1 MSAADSRSAV
11 RLAFLI
17 DVDNTLLDNDAVKA
31 DLADRLEQLMGAEHA
46 ESFWAVYEDVR
57 RASDFVDLPRTL
69 GQFRAHHPDARG
81 FPQVADLVLG
91 YPYADALYPGALD
104 TVRHL
109 RALGQVI
116 IVSDGDPVYQAAKI
130 ARAGLADA
138 VNAVVLF
145 AHKEN
150 HFDELRERFPADR
163 HVLIDDKLRIL
174 ATAKHLLGDA
184 ARTVFV
190 RQGKYAVA
198 EAHRYPPA
206 DLTVEHIADLLATEA
221 SAFA

>member
-1 MSAADSRSAV
+1 M
-11 RLAFLI
+11 RLAFLV
-17 DVDNTLLDNDAVKA
+17 DVDNTLLDNDAAKA
-31 DLADRLEQLMGAEHA
+31 EMARRLEELMGEAHA
-46 ESFWAVYEDVR
+46 ASFWTAYEDVR

-69 GQFRAHHPDARG
+69 GQFRNHHPDARG

-91 YPYADALYPGALD
+91 YPYASVLYPGALD

-109 RALGQVI
+109 RELGQVV

-130 ARAGLADA
+130 GRAGLADA
-138 VNAVVLF
+138 VDEVVLY

-174 ATAKHLLGDA
+174 TTAKGLLGDA

-190 RQGKYAVA
+190 RQGKYALA
-198 EAHRYPPA
+198 EAVRYPPA
-206 DLTVEHIADLLATEA
+206 DLKVDRIAELLHVEAR
-221 SAFA
+221 AFA

>member
-1 MSAADSRSAV
+1 M
-11 RLAFLI
+11 RLAFLV

-31 DLADRLEQLMGAEHA
+31 DLALRLEQLMGPEHA
-46 ESFWAVYEDVR
+46 ASFWTVYEDVR
-57 RASDFVDLPRTL
+57 RAYDFVDLPRTL
-69 GQFRAHHPDARG
+69 GQFRNHHPDALG

-91 YPYADALYPGALD
+91 YPYAQALYSGALEA
-104 TVRHL
+104 VGRL
-109 RALGQVI
+109 RELGQVV

-138 VNAVVLF
+138 VDAVVLF

-163 HVLIDDKLRIL
+163 HVLVDDKLRIL

-190 RQGKYAVA
+190 RQGKYALA
-198 EAHRYPPA
+198 EGPRYPPA
-206 DLTVEHIADLLATEA
+206 DLSVDRIADLVRVEA
-221 SAFA
+221 RAFA

>member
-1 MSAADSRSAV
+1 V
-11 RLAFLI
+11 RLAFLV

-31 DLADRLEQLMGAEHA
+31 DLAARLAQLMGDDHA
-46 ESFWAVYEDVR
+46 ASFWAVYENVR
-57 RASDFVDLPRTL
+57 RASDYVDFPRTL
-69 GQFRAHHPDARG
+69 GQFRAQHPDARG

-91 YPYADALYPGALD
+91 YPYATALYPGALD
-104 TVRHL
+104 AVHHL

-138 VNAVVLF
+138 VDAIMLF

-174 ATAKHLLGDA
+174 TTAKHLLGGA

-190 RQGKYAVA
+190 RQGSYALA
-198 EAHRYPPA
+198 EANRYPPA
-206 DLTVEHIADLLATEA
+206 DLTVDRVADLVQLDAA
-221 SAFA
+221 AFGGG

>member
-1 MSAADSRSAV
+1 MGAAESRSPA

-17 DVDNTLLDNDAVKA
+17 DVDNTLLDNDAAKA
-31 DLADRLEQLMGAEHA
+31 DLARQLEQLMGAAHA
-46 ESFWAVYEDVR
+46 ASFWAVYEDVR
-57 RASDFVDLPRTL
+57 RANDFVDLPRSL
-69 GQFRAHHPDARG
+69 GQFRAQHPDARG

-91 YPYADALYPGALD
+91 YPYARTLFPGALD
-104 TVRHL
+104 TVRYL
-109 RALGQVI
+109 RELGQVV

-138 VNAVVLF
+138 VDEVVLF
-145 AHKEN
+145 AHKET

-163 HVLIDDKLRIL
+163 HVLVDDKLRIL

-190 RQGKYAVA
+190 RQGKYALA
-198 EAHRYPPA
+198 EEPRYPPA
-206 DLTVEHIADLLATEA
+206 DLSVERIADLVRIEA
-221 SAFA
+221 RAFA